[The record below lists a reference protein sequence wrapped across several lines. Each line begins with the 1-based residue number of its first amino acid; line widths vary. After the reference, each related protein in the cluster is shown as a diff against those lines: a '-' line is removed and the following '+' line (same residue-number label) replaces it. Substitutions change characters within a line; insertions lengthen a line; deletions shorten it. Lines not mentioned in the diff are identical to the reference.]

1 MKHFYALVL
10 GLFSLTSLSIFAQEE
25 KAPQVLKRRNAA
37 GAEETWILTFNDEFN
52 GQTLDLEKW
61 KPVEGV
67 PRDPYQN
74 SARVWYSPENVEVSN
89 GHLKLNIKND
99 TLIDEPFSVW
109 ITDRMVPLKA
119 TVYFT
124 SAEIE
129 AKEATHFGMY
139 EMRVRIPKSRG
150 FNSAFWLYGAPTGP
164 NNEIDI
170 FEYWDVKGP
179 LSLAYSAR
187 RTCRWHNMTA
197 HYNGGMT
204 IEGYLGEDIS
214 EGFHTFTCVW
224 DECRIEWWVDG
235 DLKRTLYKYEGMRGN
250 NADCGSYLEKK
261 KGKKVKETAFPREP
275 MKIIANVAV
284 KKDPGGPDQL
294 NLFPLAMEIDY
305 IRYYQKAQR

>member
-1 MKHFYALVL
+1 MKLLATL
-10 GLFSLTSLSIFAQEE
+10 LFGTSLIFNTSLFAQEE
-25 KAPQVLKRRNAA
+25 KAPSVIKRLNAA
-37 GAEETWILTFNDEFN
+37 GKEEAWVLTFNDEFN
-52 GQTLDLEKW
+52 GKNLDLDKW
-61 KPVEGV
+61 KPVTGV
-67 PRDPYQN
+67 PRDPYQT
-74 SARVWYSPENVEVSN
+74 SAQVWYSPENVEVSN
-89 GHLKLNIKND
+89 GFLKLNIKND

-129 AKEATHFGMY
+129 AKEATHFGLY
-139 EMRVRIPKSRG
+139 EMRVRLPKSKG

-179 LSLAYSAR
+179 LSLAYAAR
-187 RTCRWHNMTA
+187 RTCRYHNMTA
-197 HYNGGMT
+197 HYNGRMSGD
-204 IEGYLGEDIS
+204 GYLGEDMS

-235 DLKRTLYKYEGMRGN
+235 DLKRILYKYEGMRGN
-250 NADCGSYLEKK
+250 DGDCATFMEKK
-261 KGKKVKETAFPREP
+261 KGKKVKEDVFPREP

-284 KKDPGGPDQL
+284 KKNPGGPDNL
-294 NLFPLAMEIDY
+294 NLFPMAMEVDY